1 MFDWIKFSIFI
12 ITNELLMNIWL
23 IDKWRKKIFGNQI
36 HNLLSILNHPFKIS
50 SEKLNNS
57 QKFKLYFSKGANK
70 NFNALW
76 NLYLYSNRN
85 IFIILFN
92 LIFYSLFPL
101 ILLKFLNYRKLN
113 IKHFLEGIMKGEEK
127 KANFQLLASIIILPQ

>member
-92 LIFYSLFPL
+92 LIFY
-101 ILLKFLNYRKLN
+101 
-113 IKHFLEGIMKGEEK
+113 KGEFFSQFLTDFFKIKMIFSHEIICFWYN
-127 KANFQLLASIIILPQ
+127 NFII